1 MLRFAILSSYYW
13 VELLLRR
20 VFIEHKRQM
29 ISNTLEPTSG
39 SGLSP
44 R

>member
-20 VFIEHKRQM
+20 VFIEPQASDDFQH
-29 ISNTLEPTSG
+29 S
-39 SGLSP
+39 
-44 R
+44 